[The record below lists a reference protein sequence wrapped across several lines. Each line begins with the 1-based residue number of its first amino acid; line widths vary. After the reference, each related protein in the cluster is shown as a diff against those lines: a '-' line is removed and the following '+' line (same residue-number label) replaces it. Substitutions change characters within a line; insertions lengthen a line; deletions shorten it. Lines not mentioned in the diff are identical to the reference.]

1 MSFNHFGDLFS
12 GRQIA
17 QAREQLA
24 NWRRGWIGLRGGL
37 LYVLPLPLPLAAVIA
52 LARGQWLVAL
62 FCVAAFAATIG
73 GARFTRRGLR
83 EERLAPERRYT
94 RPSPVP
100 FKYLGAALVC
110 AATVLAA
117 FGAAGHGVISSVM
130 FGLIA
135 LAGYHLAYRLEPP
148 AVQLVPRLAARTDQR
163 LQRAL
168 AQAEQRIVGLIG
180 AADSVGNAELEQR
193 LLRIAAQGRVILD
206 MIAERPGELFRA
218 RQFLNVYL
226 EGAERVASRYA
237 RSHRL
242 APSRDL
248 EQNFRNVL
256 VEIEDVFERQRL
268 ELREHDVTDLDI
280 QIEVLRQRLEQEAIV

>member
-1 MSFNHFGDLFS
+1 MFFDHFGNFLS
-12 GRQIA
+12 EKQIV
-17 QAREQLA
+17 QARDRLA

-37 LYVLPLPLPLAAVIA
+37 LYLLPLPLPLAGVIA
-52 LARGQWLVAL
+52 LASGQWLIAL
-62 FCVAAFAATIG
+62 LSVAAFIALIG

-83 EERLAPERRYT
+83 EELLAPERRYT

-100 FKYLGAALVC
+100 FKYLGAALVSGGT
-110 AATVLAA
+110 ALAA
-117 FGAAGHGVISSVM
+117 FGAAGHGAVSSVV
-130 FGLIA
+130 FGLVA
-135 LAGYHLAYRLEPP
+135 LTGYHLAYGLKAPGVRPGLRPG
-148 AVQLVPRLAARTDQR
+148 AGMDQR
-163 LQRAL
+163 LQKAL
-168 AQAEQRIVGLIG
+168 AQAEQRIVGLVG
-180 AADSVGNAELEQR
+180 AADGVGNAELEQR
-193 LLRIAAQGRVILD
+193 LLRIAAKGRTILD

-256 VEIEDVFERQRL
+256 VEIEDVFERQSH

-280 QIEVLRQRLEQEAIV
+280 QIAVLRQRLEREAIV